1 MAKSRTIFICS
12 NCGYESLRWLGRC
25 SSCESW
31 NSFTE
36 ELIEEKKS
44 GKKKFGGE
52 ASITKLDFSINKE
65 DERIKTNITEFDHVL
80 GGGLMP
86 GSVVLI
92 GGDPGIGKSTLVM
105 QAAAKIKGEVLY
117 ITGEESANQISLRA
131 KRLKVYSD
139 HLTTEAGKISVMT
152 ETDLDIILGA
162 IEKHAPEVVIVDSI
176 QTTYKT
182 DFENAPGT
190 ITQIR
195 ECTAELMRLA
205 KKKHCAIILIGHVTK
220 DGTIAGP
227 KVLEHIV
234 DTVLQ
239 FEGDRSHSYRI
250 LRAQKN
256 RFGSTNEIG
265 IFEMH
270 DDGLQEVKNPSEI
283 FLSGRGKEITGSVIT
298 SSMEGT
304 RPILLE
310 VQALVTPSSYGNP
323 QRVATG
329 FDYRRLSILLAVLE
343 KRAHLRLSA
352 QNVFL
357 NMAGG
362 IRIEE
367 PAVDLAVCCAIASS
381 FSDKFAKNDTV
392 VIGEVGLGGEARSV
406 SNIDKRIQE
415 AAKLGFKKIIIPSN
429 NYSKLNM
436 RMNSLEGFQKSLKG
450 KLTIDIIPV
459 ENLTST
465 IKEILT

>member
-1 MAKSRTIFICS
+1 MSKSRIKYVCS
-12 NCGYESLRWLGRC
+12 NCGYESLRWLGKC
-25 SSCESW
+25 PTCESW

-36 ELIEEKKS
+36 ELIEEKKAS
-44 GKKKFGGE
+44 KKKYGGE
-52 ASITKLDFSINKE
+52 LSISKLDSE
-65 DERIKTNITEFDHVL
+65 THQSEERIKTNILEFDRVL

-105 QAAAKIKGEVLY
+105 QAASKINGNVLY
-117 ITGEESANQISLRA
+117 VTGEESVNQINLRA
-131 KRLKVYSD
+131 KRLKVSSD
-139 HLTTEAGKISVMT
+139 KISVMT
-152 ETDLDIILGA
+152 ETDLDIILSA
-162 IEKHAPEVVIVDSI
+162 IEKHLPEVVIVDSI

-182 DFENAPGT
+182 DFDNAPGT

-195 ECTAELMRLA
+195 ECTSELMQLA
-205 KKKHCAIILIGHVTK
+205 KRKHSAMIIVGHVTK
-220 DGTIAGP
+220 DGAIAGP

-239 FEGDRSHSYRI
+239 FEGERSHSYRI

-283 FLSGRGKEITGSVIT
+283 FLSEREKEITGSVVT

-304 RPILLE
+304 RPILIE
-310 VQALVTPSSYGNP
+310 VQALVTPSAYGNP

-343 KRAHLRLSA
+343 KRANLRLSV

-357 NMAGG
+357 NIAGG
-362 IRIEE
+362 IRIDE
-367 PAVDLAVCCAIASS
+367 PAVDLAVCCAIVSN
-381 FSDKFAKNDTV
+381 FSNKFARNDSV
-392 VIGEVGLGGEARSV
+392 VIGEVGLGGEVRSV
-406 SNIDKRIQE
+406 SNIDKRILE
-415 AAKLGFKKIIIPSN
+415 TEKLGFKKVVVPSN
-429 NYSKLNM
+429 NY
-436 RMNSLEGFQKSLKG
+436 KSIKN
-450 KLTIDIIPV
+450 KTAIEIIPV
-459 ENLTST
+459 ENLPSAL
-465 IKEILT
+465 KEILV

>member
-1 MAKSRTIFICS
+1 MAKHRIKYICS
-12 NCGYESLRWLGRC
+12 NCGHEELRWLGKC
-25 SSCESW
+25 PSCESW

-36 ELIEEKKS
+36 EFIEEKKS
-44 GKKKFGGE
+44 AKKKFSGE
-52 ASITKLDFSINKE
+52 SSISKLNTEAHQSE
-65 DERIKTNITEFDHVL
+65 ERIKTNIEEFDRVL

-86 GSVVLI
+86 GSIVLI

-105 QAAAKIKGEVLY
+105 QAAAKINGEVLY
-117 ITGEESANQISLRA
+117 VTGEESANQINLRA
-131 KRLKVYSD
+131 KRLKVHSD
-139 HLTTEAGKISVMT
+139 LPAGQAGKISVMT
-152 ETDLDIILGA
+152 ETDLDIILNA
-162 IEKHAPEVVIVDSI
+162 IEKHAPDVVIVDSI
-176 QTTYKT
+176 QTTYKS
-182 DFENAPGT
+182 DFDNAPGT

-195 ECTAELMRLA
+195 ECTAELMQLA
-205 KKKHCAIILIGHVTK
+205 KKKHCAIIIVGHVTK
-220 DGTIAGP
+220 EGAIAGP

-239 FEGDRSHSYRI
+239 FEGERSYSFRI

-283 FLSGRGKEITGSVIT
+283 FLSEREKEITGSVVT

-310 VQALVTPSSYGNP
+310 IQALVTPSSYGNP

-343 KRAHLRLSA
+343 KRANLRLST

-357 NMAGG
+357 NIAGG
-362 IRIEE
+362 IRIDE
-367 PAVDLAVCCAIASS
+367 PAVDLAVCCAIASN
-381 FSDKFAKNDTV
+381 FSNKFAKNDTV
-392 VIGEVGLGGEARSV
+392 VIGEVGLGGEVRSV

-415 AAKLGFKKIIIPSN
+415 AAKLGFKKVVIPSN
-429 NYSKLNM
+429 NYKAIKSKT
-436 RMNSLEGFQKSLKG
+436 
-450 KLTIDIIPV
+450 TIEIVPID
-459 ENLTST
+459 NLPSAL
-465 IKEILT
+465 KEILN